1 MTESERT
8 NKRLKRL
15 ISQQEDLL
23 RQGLLFEEAVNLH
36 KMRIAKIENAILREK
51 RKLSKLG
58 AK

>member
-1 MTESERT
+1 MESERT